1 MNEIPWPTKILIHLH
16 DLRASGYVR
25 VTERDLLRQWE
36 NLRSSIRTHLTFL
49 EQRGLVEL
57 STVTPENCFVR
68 LTDAGIAFIR
78 EGARLAASS
87 EESPSDE

>member
-1 MNEIPWPTKILIHLH
+1 MNEISWPIKILIHLH

-49 EQRGLVEL
+49 ESRGLVEL
-57 STVTPENCFVR
+57 SMVTPENCFVR
-68 LTDAGIAFIR
+68 LTEAGVAFIH
-78 EGARLAASS
+78 EGARIAASS
-87 EESPSDE
+87 EESTTDE